1 VTKELRKSHTID
13 YIRNQCDYIRSHS
26 EERVVAE
33 RISDAEHAVMEVL
46 WEESPL
52 TAQDVAERV
61 PAERG
66 WSANTVK
73 TLLGRLLAK
82 NAIAHEEEGRRYL
95 YRPLV
100 EREDYVAGESQRLID
115 RLFGGKLTPLV
126 AHLAERDQLT
136 AQDIAEIEAIL
147 KELKA

>member
-1 VTKELRKSHTID
+1 M
-13 YIRNQCDYIRSHS
+13 
-26 EERVVAE
+26 AE

-52 TAQDVAERV
+52 SAGDVVARV
-61 PAERG
+61 DRGRG

-82 NAIAHEEEGRRYL
+82 QVIAHVAEGRRYL

-100 EREDYVAGESQRLID
+100 ARDDYVQRESRRLID
-115 RLFGGKLTPLV
+115 RLFDGRLTPLV

-136 AQDIAEIEAIL
+136 KSDIAEIEALL
-147 KELKA
+147 KEIKP

>member
-1 VTKELRKSHTID
+1 MT
-13 YIRNQCDYIRSHS
+13 
-26 EERVVAE
+26 E

-46 WEESPL
+46 WDEAPL
-52 TAQDVAERV
+52 SAQDVSERLV
-61 PAERG
+61 PTRD

-82 NAIAHEEEGRRYL
+82 NIIGHEEEGRRYL

-100 EREDYVAGESQRLID
+100 ARVDYVTGESRRLMD

-126 AHLAERDQLT
+126 AHMAERDALT
-136 AQDIAEIEAIL
+136 ADDIAEIEALLREI
-147 KELKA
+147 KS